1 MDDLTTTQQPIE
13 PKPPAPKHRVSRP
26 VSVTILML
34 GVLIITMINLTR
46 LVLSIKYWG
55 FLGSW
60 PGISPLYIA
69 MTGFIWTSEGALLL
83 WGLWK
88 RKIWAPRLMLAVAL
102 TYALYY
108 WLDHLLLMGRPAN
121 GTSGAIRALL
131 PVNWQFAAGVTVIC
145 LAYTAWT
152 LGRAKVKAY
161 FNSVNLQQ
169 DSAR

>member
-1 MDDLTTTQQPIE
+1 MDDLATTQQPIE
-13 PKPPAPKHRVSRP
+13 PKLIAPKQHESRP
-26 VSVTILML
+26 FSVTILML

-60 PGISPLYIA
+60 PEISPLYIA
-69 MTGFIWTSEGALLL
+69 MTGFIWTSVGALLL

-88 RKIWAPRLMLAVAL
+88 RKIWAPRLMQAVAL

-108 WLDHLLLMGRPAN
+108 WLDHILLMGHPAN
-121 GTSGAIRALL
+121 GTSGAIRVLL

-161 FNSVNLQQ
+161 FNPVNLEQ